1 MMSDIEELE
10 NYLEEFCSANSDI
23 YNHHIFEEPK
33 FRERWQVIAAAQF
46 NFQLDGKELSI
57 AIGLDSSFPY
67 SLPHI
72 FLMPWDQLGFI
83 PHVEPDGWICYAQKE
98 GLVLN
103 SEVPQNI
110 LEDALNR
117 AISNLRKGLNGENLS
132 DFVDEFESYWS
143 KQKGIKNYI
152 SFLDLDNKIKEICI
166 LDREDALS
174 LIFNK
179 EDRSKTSRYTKNDII
194 LETAIYIPLDRN
206 DIIPPRYDENWTL
219 EVVNKKIWSNLTLSK
234 KDRLLKKLEQR
245 RLRRNEKI
253 FVSIPRTLE
262 GKAIFGIEFQDIS
275 TKHPLLT
282 GQADKITPLN
292 IDRNDQGYIT
302 SRSQQTNL
310 LSHKSVILIG
320 CGSVGGYIATELA
333 RAGISNL
340 TLVDHDKM
348 KIENA
353 YRHTLGKDQ
362 VGNKKALALKKEL
375 ERKIPHIHV
384 STYNQR
390 VEKALE
396 KGLKLD
402 EFDLIISAM
411 GEPSIELYLNKFI
424 VEKDIGT
431 KTIFT
436 WLEPYGIGGHALLF
450 NNSENGC
457 YKCLFTYKKIEGQ
470 QEFYNRASFAA
481 PGQTFFKTIDGCGN
495 AFTPYGSLS
504 ALNTASLTTKMAI
517 NALKNKITGNPLYSW
532 KGDKEEFINAG
543 FELSNRYQQTMEEL
557 FENRYKYINHT
568 CSICGGD

>member
-1 MMSDIEELE
+1 MSDIGELE
-10 NYLEEFCSANSDI
+10 NYLEKFCSENPDI
-23 YNHHIFEEPK
+23 YNHKLIDEPD
-33 FRERWQVIAAAQF
+33 FRDRWQVVAAAHF
-46 NFQLDGKELSI
+46 NFQFDGKELSL
-57 AIGLDSSFPY
+57 AIGLDSSFPH
-67 SLPHI
+67 SLPHV
-72 FLMPWDQLGFI
+72 FLIPWDQLGFI

-103 SEVPQNI
+103 SETPQNI
-110 LEDALNR
+110 LEDAHKR
-117 AISNLRKGLNGENLS
+117 AILNLRTGLNGENLS

-152 SFLDLDNKIKEICI
+152 SFLELNNKIREICI
-166 LDREDALS
+166 VDREDTLS

-206 DIIPPRYDENWTL
+206 DITPPRYDENWTI
-219 EVVNKKIWSNLTLSK
+219 EIINQKIWSNLTLSK
-234 KDRLLKKLEQR
+234 KDLLLKKLEQR

-275 TKHPLLT
+275 TGHPLLN
-282 GQADKITPLN
+282 GQAGKITPLN
-292 IDRNDQGYIT
+292 INRKDKSYIT
-302 SRSQQTNL
+302 SRSHQTDL

-333 RAGISNL
+333 RAGISDL

-348 KIENA
+348 EIENA
-353 YRHTLGKDQ
+353 YRHTLGKDH
-362 VGNKKALALKKEL
+362 VGNNKAVALKKEL
-375 ERKIPHIHV
+375 ERKIPQVHI

-390 VEKALE
+390 VEKAIE
-396 KGLKLD
+396 KDLKLD
-402 EFDLIISAM
+402 KFDLIISAM
-411 GEPSIELYLNKFI
+411 GEPSMELYLNKFI
-424 VEKDIGT
+424 VERDIDA

-457 YKCLFTYKKIEGQ
+457 FKCLFTYKEIEDQ
-470 QEFYNRASFAA
+470 QEYYNRASFAA

-504 ALNTASLTTKMAI
+504 ALNTASLATKMAI
-517 NALKNKITGNPLYSW
+517 NALKSKISGNPLYSW
-532 KGDKEEFINAG
+532 KGEKEEFINAG
-543 FELSNRYQQTMEEL
+543 FELSNRYQQTTEEL

-568 CSICGGD
+568 CSICGGE